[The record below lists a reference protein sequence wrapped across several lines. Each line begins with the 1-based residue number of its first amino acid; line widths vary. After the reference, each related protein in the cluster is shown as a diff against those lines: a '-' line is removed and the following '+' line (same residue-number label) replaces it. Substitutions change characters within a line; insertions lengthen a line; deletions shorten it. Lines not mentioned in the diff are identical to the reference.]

1 MSRPLDRTASLPEL
15 GAVDRENGEFWAENA
30 FTMIG
35 EGKNLSAYERN
46 RVFLN
51 TGEGIDFLDASFA
64 SAADIDSDSR
74 SAIVADFL
82 HIPLAWMLGP
92 MIATSIA
99 ALSGLKIIMPRII
112 LSFIL
117 ILLGLYIGN
126 YIDQNL
132 INQIG
137 QWFWTSLVMLGYI
150 IISVI
155 FVSKYLEKF
164 SGYNRKTSIFS
175 AAPGA
180 LGPLLI
186 LAEHEKSDLSKVA
199 TSHLIRL
206 IIIITLFPF
215 VVDNFSKLSSNSV
228 AEFNFLNQNH
238 FNLLTLFVASIIFIQ
253 IFDKFKIPAP
263 LLSGTLVACGIL
275 QIADVASYKLPDQS
289 INFCLLILGA
299 SVGCRFAD
307 KSLNEVAKNS
317 FHSLVATFFLVVL
330 GVIAA
335 IIAGYIVDKN
345 FFTLLLSYCPG
356 GIYEVAVIAI
366 AFDLDPDFVSFHH
379 IIRLLMILFIVPLI
393 LRLINKKG
401 SSNP

>member
-1 MSRPLDRTASLPEL
+1 MNNNIAIPLNI
-15 GAVDRENGEFWAENA
+15 ENLKQVLSKEFLLV
-30 FTMIG
+30 I
-35 EGKNLSAYERN
+35 LIS
-46 RVFLN
+46 
-51 TGEGIDFLDASFA
+51 IP
-64 SAADIDSDSR
+64 

-99 ALSGLKIIMPRII
+99 ALSGFKIIMPRII

-117 ILLGLYIGN
+117 IFLGLYIGN

-164 SGYNRKTSIFS
+164 SGYNKKTSIFS

-186 LAEHEKSDLSKVA
+186 LAEHEKSDLSQVA

-215 VVDNFSKLSSNSV
+215 IVDNFSQLDSNPIP
-228 AEFNFLNQNH
+228 EFNFLNQNH
-238 FNLLTLFVASIIFIQ
+238 FDLLILLISSIILIV
-253 IFDKFKIPAP
+253 IFDKLKIPAP
-263 LLSGTLVACGIL
+263 LLSGTLVASGIL
-275 QIADVASYKLPDQS
+275 QISDIASYKLPDQS

-299 SVGCRFAD
+299 SVGCRFAN
-307 KSLNEVAKNS
+307 KSLNEVIKNS
-317 FHSLVATFFLVVL
+317 FHSFVATFFLVVL
-330 GVIAA
+330 GIIAA
-335 IIAGYIVDKN
+335 ILAGYIVDKN

-366 AFDLDPDFVSFHH
+366 AFDLDPEFVSFHH
-379 IIRLLMILFIVPLI
+379 IIRLLMILFIVPII
-393 LRLINKKG
+393 LKLINKKG
-401 SSNP
+401 SSNS